1 MTRRLFDIWPAN
13 SALFSS
19 ENTSS
24 LKWGRKEHKYPIPTA
39 LGRSRSNKR
48 LIEIW
53 YLSLFFLLS
62 PWTVFTVPPYL
73 CVIVQ
78 II

>member
-1 MTRRLFDIWPAN
+1 MTRRLFDIWPEN

-24 LKWGRKEHKYPIPTA
+24 LKWGERSTNKGLLKSPIPMA

-53 YLSLFFLLS
+53 YQSFFSYSLRGQFLQS
-62 PWTVFTVPPYL
+62 PFIFV
-73 CVIVQ
+73 
-78 II
+78 